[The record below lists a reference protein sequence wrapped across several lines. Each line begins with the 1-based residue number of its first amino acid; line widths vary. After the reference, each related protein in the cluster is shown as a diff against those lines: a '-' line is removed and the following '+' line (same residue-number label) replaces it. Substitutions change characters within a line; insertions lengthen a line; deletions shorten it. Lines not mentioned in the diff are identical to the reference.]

1 MQAWWR
7 ERKARYKRILDQIIK
22 IQSVWRGKFTRKYV
36 YDIIYISYL
45 QEKFLSIMRNV
56 LVNHVRP
63 YVFGELFSK
72 NRLTKDILGQLLE
85 KYDRRFTYLRLRPY
99 FLKWKYSSD
108 YLSQR
113 LKKSKDLFNKKAD
126 NENKLALLKKYFDK
140 WVLLSNLYKYIGK
153 AQNAEEK
160 RQKFFGTLNMINGL
174 SSLSKRQVYKNTREP
189 IGNYLKDL
197 LKQKILIKILKNIHK
212 KCLDLLLKNKLN
224 KWRIIVHKMRLV
236 EFRAETFLKT
246 VNHIDNRLDKKK
258 MKYYLDKWRRQIP
271 KGRKILDINDGVEIF
286 KKYVLK
292 KIYVEPEN
300 AYMGKVEE
308 VSKREGILKMLNI
321 KRRNLKDNLR
331 DAFNKWAN
339 KKIRLDD
346 KDKRN

>member
-72 NRLTKDILGQLLE
+72 NRLIKDILGQLLE

-113 LKKSKDLFNKKAD
+113 LKKSKDL
-126 NENKLALLKKYFDK
+126 
-140 WVLLSNLYKYIGK
+140 
-153 AQNAEEK
+153 
-160 RQKFFGTLNMINGL
+160 
-174 SSLSKRQVYKNTREP
+174 
-189 IGNYLKDL
+189 
-197 LKQKILIKILKNIHK
+197 
-212 KCLDLLLKNKLN
+212 
-224 KWRIIVHKMRLV
+224 
-236 EFRAETFLKT
+236 
-246 VNHIDNRLDKKK
+246 
-258 MKYYLDKWRRQIP
+258 
-271 KGRKILDINDGVEIF
+271 
-286 KKYVLK
+286 
-292 KIYVEPEN
+292 
-300 AYMGKVEE
+300 
-308 VSKREGILKMLNI
+308 
-321 KRRNLKDNLR
+321 
-331 DAFNKWAN
+331 
-339 KKIRLDD
+339 
-346 KDKRN
+346 

>member
-7 ERKARYKRILDQIIK
+7 ERKAEYKRILDQIIK
-22 IQSVWRGKFTRKYV
+22 IQSVWREKFTRKYV

-126 NENKLALLKKYFDK
+126 NENKLVLLKKYFDK

-160 RQKFFGTLNMINGL
+160 RQKFLGTLNMINGL

-189 IGNYLKDL
+189 IGNYLKVL
-197 LKQKILIKILKNIHK
+197 LKQKKLIKIVKNIHK

-224 KWRIIVHKMRLV
+224 K
-236 EFRAETFLKT
+236 
-246 VNHIDNRLDKKK
+246 
-258 MKYYLDKWRRQIP
+258 
-271 KGRKILDINDGVEIF
+271 
-286 KKYVLK
+286 
-292 KIYVEPEN
+292 
-300 AYMGKVEE
+300 
-308 VSKREGILKMLNI
+308 
-321 KRRNLKDNLR
+321 
-331 DAFNKWAN
+331 
-339 KKIRLDD
+339 
-346 KDKRN
+346 